1 MLWATGSWAQ
11 KWNRCD
17 PRYYF
22 ITPADCTTYGEQAG
36 KHMGEMRQAIGEE
49 SMAIAVARKRFWETY
64 PDKPGAAAARD
75 EFGKRLD
82 GKDFHYLYISLT
94 DALGGVKSVDT
105 VGGKLDGGIPR
116 YASFEF
122 RDWVEEI
129 TRNLGEK
136 SLTDALL
143 TNPLGLE
150 ERLVKAMAG
159 SEKKRDV
166 YLFELNEV

>member
-1 MLWATGSWAQ
+1 MNPIKIFAGVLCVAMLCASEALAD
-11 KWNRCD
+11 RFDPCD
-17 PRYYF
+17 PRYHF
-22 ITPADCTTYGEQAG
+22 ITPSDCIAAGRAG
-36 KHMGEMRQAIGEE
+36 KHLGELRE
-49 SMAIAVARKRFWETY
+49 AIAEENVRI
-64 PDKPGAAAARD
+64 AAARD

-82 GKDFHYLYISLT
+82 GKDSYYLWVTLT
-94 DALGGVKSVDT
+94 DALGGVKSVDM

-143 TNPLGLE
+143 TNPFGLE